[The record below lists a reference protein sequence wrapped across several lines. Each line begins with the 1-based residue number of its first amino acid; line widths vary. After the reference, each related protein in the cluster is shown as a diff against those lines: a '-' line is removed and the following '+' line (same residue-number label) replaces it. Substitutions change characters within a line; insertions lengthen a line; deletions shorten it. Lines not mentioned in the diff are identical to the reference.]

1 MKEHLLSQVDLPVEE
16 RKTFFVSGLFAVV
29 SGFVMD
35 SVAKANLK
43 ARILE
48 AIEDSPQRR
57 FFIANFFAFNK
68 RLVSSAMLFALVF
81 GMFAFV
87 NVDTR
92 VVRAAG
98 FTKLDDF
105 SGGVLVERG
114 DTFVEPYLGMEI
126 FENDEIVTG
135 EDGEVVISYFD
146 DSVSRLAAGSKL
158 VINVL
163 DSRDAV
169 RSYVEVSLHSGV
181 MWSRVVDLV
190 ESKSAFV
197 VDTADVYTR
206 ASKAAFNLSV
216 DDDVVEIGVFSN
228 AVNLNLGEDNV
239 KRVVSGKKATVTK
252 GTSDFATIED
262 IADPEKNLAWVQSN
276 LESDKVH
283 IGEVEQ
289 RLLAAKM
296 EAIGMEVDDEI
307 TYENSLRE
315 NALVFLTFDDVKKK
329 QLELDLAE
337 KKFIA
342 AQVQLHGDV
351 LTEEE
356 KVAAESV
363 IADFAKQGEEFGAM
377 VREVGYTD
385 EEYAAELRVYL
396 EDKILA
402 SKKELAVLLPD
413 SPVYGA
419 KEAVEQ
425 LELSTAEGESDVV
438 EIKLAQAA
446 EKLSKAEEVAEL
458 GDAEMASELIKEY
471 KSDVSK
477 IEQSL
482 QADGNLQVEFDVAIK
497 DGAQLLAEL
506 EGVEDPVAEPVFVA
520 EPVAAVVEPEPV
532 VENPYGVTIQGDKPL
547 SPLF

>member
-1 MKEHLLSQVDLPVEE
+1 MLKVNTPILSEERKRAMKEHLLSQIALPVEE
-16 RKTFFVSGLFAVV
+16 RKTSFVSGLFAAV

-68 RLVSSAMLFALVF
+68 RLMSSAMVFALVF

-105 SGGVLVERG
+105 SGDVFIERG
-114 DTFVEPYLGMEI
+114 DAVVKPYVGMEI
-126 FENDEIVTG
+126 REKDEIVTSENG
-135 EDGEVVISYFD
+135 EAIISYFD

-158 VINVL
+158 VINTL
-163 DSRDAV
+163 DDRDTV
-169 RSYVEVSLHSGV
+169 RSYVEVSLRSGV

-197 VDTADVYTR
+197 VEAAEVYTR
-206 ASKAAFNLSV
+206 ASRAAFNLSV
-216 DDDVVEIGVFSN
+216 DAESVEIGVFSN
-228 AVNLNLGEDNV
+228 SVNVNLGDDVHKL
-239 KRVVSGKKATVTK
+239 VSGQLAVVEGDSGFTK
-252 GTSDFATIED
+252 VED
-262 IADPEKNLAWVQSN
+262 VRKSSEDLAWVQSN

-283 IGEVEQ
+283 ISEVEQ

-296 EAIGMEVDDEI
+296 EAIGVEVDDEI

-315 NALVFLTFDDVKKK
+315 NALVFLTFDDVKKQ

-337 KKFIA
+337 KNFIA
-342 AQVQLHGDV
+342 AQVQLHDGE

-356 KVAAESV
+356 KAEANAV
-363 IADFAKQGEEFGAM
+363 IEDFTSHGEEFNAM
-377 VREVGYTD
+377 VEEVAHTD
-385 EEYAAELRVYL
+385 EEYAAELKLYL

-402 SKKELAVLLPD
+402 SKKELAVVAPD
-413 SPVYGA
+413 SPLYDA
-419 KEAVEQ
+419 KEAVEE
-425 LELSTAEGESDVV
+425 LELSVADVDDV
-438 EIKLAQAA
+438 AAIKLVQVE
-446 EKLSKAEEVAEL
+446 EKLSMEEEVDL
-458 GDAEMASELIKEY
+458 
-471 KSDVSK
+471 DV
-477 IEQSL
+477 I
-482 QADGNLQVEFDVAIK
+482 
-497 DGAQLLAEL
+497 
-506 EGVEDPVAEPVFVA
+506 AEPVVVPVA
-520 EPVAAVVEPEPV
+520 PVSAVAQPVVVPAAVEEPLEEPVDD
-532 VENPYGVTIQGDKPL
+532 NTYGVTVQGGKPL
-547 SPLF
+547 PPLF